1 MSAIAEFSRHIAGL
15 VPATTSAH
23 FPEQLIDAIK
33 QLAPV
38 DEASII
44 IYPGSG
50 LPSIDYRDP
59 SECWGHPNLNTF
71 VKGAFVLDPYYL
83 AATKHKKNGF
93 FRLRQLAPSGFKQS
107 EYYRVYYRHSGL
119 QDECGYLIPTRG
131 EGFINISLGR
141 TAVSRCFRKT
151 EITLLADIAPAIEM
165 LAQQHWLPQHED
177 TQEKSIANLRKQLET
192 ALHCFG
198 ASVLTE
204 RERQVI
210 NMILHGYATRI
221 IAEQLHISI
230 ETVKLHRKNAYAKL
244 DINMQSELFY
254 LFIDSLM
261 NSEDY
266 CDGDPLLAYL
276 RRPGGDSSA

>member
-23 FPEQLIDAIK
+23 FPEQLINAIK

-50 LPSIDYRDP
+50 LPFIDYRDP
-59 SECWGHPNLNTF
+59 FECWSQPNLDTF

-107 EYYRVYYRHSGL
+107 EYYRIYYRHSGL
-119 QDECGYLIPTRG
+119 RDECGYLIPTG
-131 EGFINISLGR
+131 DEGFINISLGR
-141 TAVSRCFRKT
+141 TAVSQSFRKT
-151 EITLLADIAPAIEM
+151 EVSLLADIAPAIEM
-165 LAQQHWLPQHED
+165 LAQQHWLPQD
-177 TQEKSIANLRKQLET
+177 DATPDKNIANLRQPLET

-204 RERQVI
+204 RERQVV
-210 NMILHGYATRI
+210 NLMLHGFATRA
-221 IAEQLHISI
+221 IAAQLQISI

-261 NSEDY
+261 SNEGYS
-266 CDGDPLLAYL
+266 DGDPLLAYL
-276 RRPGGDSSA
+276 RRPARDSSV

>member
-1 MSAIAEFSRHIAGL
+1 MSAIAEFSQHIAGL
-15 VPATTSAH
+15 VPATTSVH
-23 FPEQLIDAIK
+23 FPGQLINAIK

-44 IYPGSG
+44 VYPGGG

-59 SECWGHPNLNTF
+59 TDCRGQPNLDTF
-71 VKGAFVLDPYYL
+71 IKGAFVLDPYYL
-83 AATKHKKNGF
+83 AATKEKKNGF
-93 FRLRQLAPSGFKQS
+93 FRLKQLAPSGFKRS
-107 EYYRVYYRHSGL
+107 EYYRIYYRHSGL
-119 QDECGYLIPTRG
+119 QDECGYLIPILG
-131 EGFINISLGR
+131 DGFINISLGR

-151 EITLLADIAPAIEM
+151 EVTLLADIAPAIEM
-165 LAQQHWLPQHED
+165 LAQQHWLPQDDDTHE
-177 TQEKSIANLRKQLET
+177 KNIANLRKQLET

-221 IAEQLHISI
+221 IAEQLRISI

-261 NSEDY
+261 SNEGYS
-266 CDGDPLLAYL
+266 DGDPLQTYL
-276 RRPGGDSSA
+276 QRPAGKVSA